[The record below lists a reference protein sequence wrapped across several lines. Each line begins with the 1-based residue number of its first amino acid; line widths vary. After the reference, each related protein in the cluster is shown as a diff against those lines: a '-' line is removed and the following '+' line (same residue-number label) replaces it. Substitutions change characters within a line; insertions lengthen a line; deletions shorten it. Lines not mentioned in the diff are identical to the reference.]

1 MFENESAKNS
11 VLQKGH
17 YTTLLVIIIIFN
29 IISACFIS
37 FFFYSFF
44 HRNKNYQFV
53 SIIKFFKE
61 KAFNDNERRIFVVG
75 RGFDG
80 NSKKYGFHF
89 YWLPLSNGCCYNNNS
104 TLEELIIQYQKKA
117 NTLYTTLVSSS
128 IKYRQICTNKHS
140 YSTTLV
146 VGGKS
151 HTILYSNNTG
161 EPLSF
166 FTNIIQT
173 DFFFLNT
180 PFTTYRHSSIHTF
193 TQIHTLIL

>member
-173 DFFFLNT
+173 DFFF
-180 PFTTYRHSSIHTF
+180 FKYTF
-193 TQIHTLIL
+193 HYIQTL